1 MQMPTVV
8 KGDFEWDIDKA
19 RLNEKKHGVSFDE
32 ALTAFG
38 DEHQLT
44 LEDPQGHADRFVL
57 VGMSDKARVLFVVHA
72 EITKR
77 RTRIISARIAS
88 KKQAVQYAL
97 GDAL

>member
-1 MQMPTVV
+1 MPTVV
-8 KGDFEWDIDKA
+8 KGDFEWDSAKA
-19 RLNEKKHGVSFDE
+19 ISNKKKHGVSFDE

-44 LEDPQGHADRFVL
+44 LKDPQGHEDRFVL
-57 VGMSDKARVLFVVHA
+57 VGMSDKKRVLFVVHVQVVN
-72 EITKR
+72 KR
-77 RTRIISARIAS
+77 RTRLISARVAT